1 MEEVEVQGRVR
12 EWRWECGEM
21 EKRVREVRSEEVRL
35 RGALEQREREAIA
48 HLREVSWKYVDRSLV
63 WLLPGAKVGHVIHVY
78 VWLQKSEWNPIVCI
92 VMCIEHFMFR
102 FIHHG

>member
-1 MEEVEVQGRVR
+1 MQGRVR

-21 EKRVREVRSEEVRL
+21 EKRVMEVRSEEVRL

-63 WLLPGAKVGHVIHVY
+63 WLLPGAKVEHVIHVY
-78 VWLQKSEWNPIVCI
+78 VRLQKSEWNPIVYI

>member
-1 MEEVEVQGRVR
+1 MQGRVR

-48 HLREVSWKYVDRSLV
+48 HLREVSWKYVSKSGLV
-63 WLLPGAKVGHVIHVY
+63 VTRCKGWTCYMYMSMFGCRKVSGI
-78 VWLQKSEWNPIVCI
+78 Q
-92 VMCIEHFMFR
+92 
-102 FIHHG
+102 

>member
-1 MEEVEVQGRVR
+1 MQGRVR

-48 HLREVSWKYVDRSLV
+48 HLREVSWIEV
-63 WLLPGAKVGHVIHVY
+63 WFGCYQVQRLDMLYMSMFGCRKVSVI
-78 VWLQKSEWNPIVCI
+78 Q
-92 VMCIEHFMFR
+92 
-102 FIHHG
+102 

>member
-1 MEEVEVQGRVR
+1 
-12 EWRWECGEM
+12 M

-48 HLREVSWKYVDRSLV
+48 HSREVSWKYVCQSLV

-78 VWLQKSEWNPIVCI
+78 NVRLQKSECNPIVYI
-92 VMCIEHFMFR
+92 VICIEHFMFR

>member
-1 MEEVEVQGRVR
+1 MQGRAR

-63 WLLPGAKVGHVIHVY
+63 WLFPGAKVIHEKPCAYVIHVY
-78 VWLQKSEWNPIVCI
+78 VRLQKSECRGIQ
-92 VMCIEHFMFR
+92 
-102 FIHHG
+102 

>member
-1 MEEVEVQGRVR
+1 MQGRVR

-48 HLREVSWKYVDRSLV
+48 HLREVSWKYVSKSGLV
-63 WLLPGAKVGHVIHVY
+63 VSRCKGWTCYTCLCLVAEK
-78 VWLQKSEWNPIVCI
+78 
-92 VMCIEHFMFR
+92 
-102 FIHHG
+102 